1 MIQVI
6 DIPASIY
13 PRKAF
18 KFDNEDEKIQY
29 TNFKVGGR
37 VLPADLFNNEITG
50 VEYYFRSIHS
60 PYEKGHLG
68 TGGISVV
75 CSDGSTRTFYPDS
88 VIIHPSSFTMRNDTT
103 QIEYNGEQMKKRGR
117 KRTKPVDEATGEV
130 VKGKRGRKPLDP
142 EIKAQREAEKSL
154 KLQSNPDRKRGRPK
168 LTDPK
173 VPKEPKVSTGK
184 RGRKPNPQLH
194 QQREEDKSRQ
204 TAAKLALGIK
214 TGKGRIS
221 DTDHKRIEQWLKNN

>member
-1 MIQVI
+1 MIKIKEV
-6 DIPASIY
+6 PASIY
-13 PRKAF
+13 PRKIF
-18 KFDNEDEKIQY
+18 EFENNDEKIKF
-29 TNFKVGGR
+29 TSFTPGIKVMLSEQFGG
-37 VLPADLFNNEITG
+37 NNSNMS
-50 VEYYFRSIHS
+50 YYFKSIHT

-68 TGGISVV
+68 TGGIVV
-75 CSDGSTRTFYPDS
+75 RGDDGSVRTQYIDS
-88 VIIHPSSFTMRNDTT
+88 VIIHPDLLNNVD
-103 QIEYNGEQMKKRGR
+103 IEYNGEQMKKRGR
-117 KRTKPVDEATGEV
+117 KRTKPIDEATGEA

-173 VPKEPKVSTGK
+173 VPKEPKVSTGR